1 MAEGPA
7 GGEAS
12 AESGPI
18 ERLSLRTKALVIANE
33 YTHRQ
38 MEPNELRD
46 VLVALAPTPE
56 EQERVAAAVEEELR
70 AARYPVGEIL
80 RLMGELVPKVAAA
93 ADGSAEAPAPD
104 AEATPEEARG
114 QADGA
119 PGAPQV
125 TGANPSVIVT
135 RKVRAPHLMPF
146 ERFEFEATPEGLA
159 VRPPAE
165 PAAPGNPTEGA
176 RRYAAD
182 ATPPED
188 GEGRRAG
195 PAPPTR
201 AIPVAGAK
209 AHAAEFRFV
218 AGGESAPQ
226 AAGNDPVALAAASG
240 KPVVAVA
247 DDDARARVIYRVKLD
262 EAGFAVVEAK
272 DGVEAWKLIKSGA
285 IHGIVMDMKM
295 PGYHG
300 LEVLSRMVDA
310 GIDLPVVVVSA
321 FDQLANEFIVA
332 TYPKLT
338 FLTKPASPD
347 EVTAAVMKLLYP
359 GGPPR

>member
-1 MAEGPA
+1 MAGEPGGDEPSARPGPL
-7 GGEAS
+7 
-12 AESGPI
+12 

-38 MEPNELRD
+38 MSPNELRD

-56 EQERVAAAVEEELR
+56 EQEQVASAVEEELR
-70 AARYPVGEIL
+70 AARYPVGEVL
-80 RLMGELVPKVAAA
+80 RLMGELVPKGAAA
-93 ADGSAEAPAPD
+93 ESTDSPEAPAPD
-104 AEATPEEARG
+104 AEAPPEETG
-114 QADGA
+114 DQADGTEGRA
-119 PGAPQV
+119 QV
-125 TGANPSVIVT
+125 TRANPSVIVT

-159 VRPPAE
+159 FGASAE
-165 PAAPGNPTEGA
+165 PAD
-176 RRYAAD
+176 AASPAD
-182 ATPPED
+182 VETRE
-188 GEGRRAG
+188 AG

-201 AIPVAGAK
+201 QMPVAGAK

-218 AGGESAPQ
+218 AGGESAPS
-226 AAGNDPVALAAASG
+226 AAQDDSAALAAASG
-240 KPVVAVA
+240 KPVVVVA
-247 DDDARARVIYRVKLD
+247 DDDARARVIYRVKLE
-262 EAGFAVVEAK
+262 EAGFAVIEAK
-272 DGVEAWKLIKSGA
+272 DGVEAWKQIKSGA

-310 GIDLPVVVVSA
+310 GIDMPVVVVSA
-321 FDQLANEFIVA
+321 FDQLADEFIVA

-347 EVTAAVMKLLYP
+347 EVTASVMKLLYAD
-359 GGPPR
+359 G